1 MSKEMPQS
9 IEETEI
15 FQNNSN
21 LADFFNTACSRHKD
35 LVAFESF
42 DVEMSFGQLAERV
55 NHLASWFAQHANV
68 GDKVAVMM
76 PNMMAYPVIVYG
88 ALKAGMTVVNINPL
102 YTKREL
108 EHVLKDSEA
117 RILLCWE
124 GAGAGGASASL
135 ASVEKVVLTT
145 VGDLLGFKGK
155 IINLVVRKIK
165 KLVPKF
171 SLSSTL
177 AFAKVMQ
184 GGTKEVFTDIDLP
197 IEHMAFLQY
206 TGGTTGV
213 SKGAI
218 LTHRNLMA
226 NAAQAYH
233 IFNPEWF
240 KSKPSKDDQVVVI
253 CPLPLY
259 HIFALTAHTFAL
271 FYHGAKNVLIT
282 NPRDLKTFV
291 GTLKKHEFHVMS
303 GVNTLFEALLNNED
317 FRKLD
322 FSRFISAL
330 SGGMATL
337 PSTAERWKD
346 VTGTVLLQAY
356 GLTETSPL
364 VTAME
369 YDSPAFTGSIG
380 KVALFTEVEV
390 RDDSGQVLPIG
401 EAGELCVRGPQVMQG
416 YWRTEDSGVDES
428 GWFNTG
434 DIATI
439 DETDHVFIVD
449 RKKDMIIVSG
459 FNVYPNE
466 VEAVVAEHPAVLE
479 CGCVGVESEKSQEAV
494 KVFAV
499 LREGQSLTAE
509 ELITFCREKLTA
521 YKVPK
526 HVEFIAELP
535 KTNVGKVLR
544 RELKNLN

>member
-1 MSKEMPQS
+1 MSNQVPQS
-9 IEETEI
+9 LEETEI

-21 LADFFNTACSRHKD
+21 LVDFFNTACSRHNN
-35 LVAFESF
+35 LVAFESY
-42 DVEMSFGQLAERV
+42 DVEMSYAQLAERV
-55 NHLASWFAQHANV
+55 NHLALWFSQNANI

-102 YTKREL
+102 YTRREL

-124 GAGAGGASASL
+124 GAGAVVASANL
-135 ASVEKVVLTT
+135 ANVDKIVVTT
-145 VGDLLGFKGK
+145 VGDFLGFKGK
-155 IINLVVRKIK
+155 IINFVARKIK
-165 KLVPKF
+165 KLVPQF
-171 SLSSTL
+171 SLSNTL
-177 AFAKVMQ
+177 AFGAVMQ
-184 GGTKEVFTDIDLP
+184 GDTKEVFADIDLP

-233 IFNPEWF
+233 IFNPELF
-240 KSKPSKDDQVVVI
+240 EKPEEGQNTTI

-271 FYHGAKNVLIT
+271 FYYGAKNVLIT

-291 GTLKKHEFHVMS
+291 GALKKHKFQMMS

-317 FRKLD
+317 FIKLD
-322 FSRFISAL
+322 FSHLVNAL

-337 PSTAERWKD
+337 PSTAEKWKS
-346 VTGTVLLQAY
+346 VTNTVLVQAY

-364 VTAME
+364 VTSMGYNE
-369 YDSPAFTGSIG
+369 PEFTGSIG
-380 KVALFTEVEV
+380 RTALFTEVEI
-390 RDDSGQVLPIG
+390 RDDNGQALSEG
-401 EAGELCVRGPQVMQG
+401 EPGELCVRGPQVMQG
-416 YWRTEDSGVDES
+416 YWKVEDSGVDEN
-428 GWFNTG
+428 GWFSTG
-434 DIATI
+434 DVATI
-439 DETDHVFIVD
+439 DETGHVFIVD

-466 VEAVVAEHPAVLE
+466 VEAVVAEHPTVME
-479 CGCVGVESEKSQEAV
+479 CGCIGVESEKSLEEV

-499 LREGQSLTAE
+499 LHEGQSLTAD
-509 ELITFCREKLTA
+509 ELIAFCREKLTA

-526 HVEFIAELP
+526 HVEFIHELP
-535 KTNVGKVLR
+535 KSNVGKVLR